1 MSVRWPVATSKRQ
14 HIASNEEAAP
24 LLLPNRTYVVMRRFS
39 AKEEHRRIV
48 AAPLFEGELPGE
60 MIGLE
65 NHLNYIHR
73 PKGSLGRD
81 EAIGLSALLGSSLVD
96 RYFRISNG
104 NTQVSAAELRK
115 LPLPARDVLE
125 SIGRAVGRDG
135 AALDRAVADALH
147 VPAKLLREL
156 ECGVDA
162 EG

>member
-1 MSVRWPVATSKRQ
+1 V
-14 HIASNEEAAP
+14 SNDESAP

-60 MIGLE
+60 AIGLE
-65 NHLNYIHR
+65 NHLNYVHR
-73 PKGSLGRD
+73 PKGSILRD
-81 EAIGLSALLGSSLVD
+81 EAIGLAALLGSALVD

-115 LPLPARDVLE
+115 LPLPSRELLE
-125 SIGRAVGRDG
+125 TIGRAVRCDDV
-135 AALDRAVADALH
+135 ALDRAVADALR

-156 ECGVDA
+156 ECGADA
-162 EG
+162 KG